1 MLAGCTK
8 IGVDGTFKSCPELYS
23 QLYIIMAWFMGQV
36 MPAAY
41 ILLGGKKTTTYIRMI
56 KELKLAVESIGLTFL
71 PEFICLD
78 FEAGAIK
85 AFKLEFPFVKFLG
98 CWFHYGQCLF
108 KKISVDYVRVKTGTK
123 KSIYGNSDRSLIELE
138 KSIHVY
144 I

>member
-1 MLAGCTK
+1 
-8 IGVDGTFKSCPELYS
+8 
-23 QLYIIMAWFMGQV
+23 MGQV

-85 AFKLEFPFVKFLG
+85 YPHFQKFLL
-98 CWFHYGQCLF
+98 Y
-108 KKISVDYVRVKTGTK
+108 
-123 KSIYGNSDRSLIELE
+123 LIETWIGDEDDKTVPLFDRKLWNHWDTDLKTRTNIE
-138 KSIHVY
+138 
-144 I
+144 